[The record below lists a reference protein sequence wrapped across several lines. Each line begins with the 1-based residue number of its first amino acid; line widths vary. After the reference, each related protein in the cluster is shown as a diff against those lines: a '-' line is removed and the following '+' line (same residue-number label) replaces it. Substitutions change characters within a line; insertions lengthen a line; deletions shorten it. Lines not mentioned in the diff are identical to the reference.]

1 MTTHWEDNRLG
12 CVRKYLKKLIDQCYD
27 VIMTSSIGLFFKNQF
42 QKPTLLKCILLLEG
56 EKIGEI

>member
-1 MTTHWEDNRLG
+1 MTTRFEDNRLG
-12 CVRKYLKKLIDQCYD
+12 CVRKYLKKLIGQCYD
-27 VIMTSSIGLFFKNQF
+27 VIMTSSIGLFKKKHL